1 MWDQCGIVSW
11 AQWQLSAVPEAWDA
25 TTGHWGTLVL
35 NDLSLCSATEHFWI

>member
-1 MWDQCGIVSW
+1 M
-11 AQWQLSAVPEAWDA
+11 AVGHWRFEGMFDYFPEAWDA